1 MDTLD
6 KKILECLQ
14 KNARQSA
21 SDIGKTIH
29 LSVSTVIDR
38 IRKLEASGIIQHY
51 TAVLDEKKLGNDVT
65 ALMEVSLEH
74 PRYCEAFTNAV
85 NDAKAIRDNQNATQS
100 QVDLMTNNL
109 TLAKETF
116 VGSKYESIPDS
127 SVIAFFDFET
137 INDNTVASTGT
148 KPVVGV
154 LQAGPAEIFGS
165 DTELPSLVDGVGAGK
180 AIYFSKGNYLAVED
194 YNPADFLM
202 NNMSWS
208 AWVKVDDASR
218 ANNYIVSLN
227 YWNNWK
233 LNVEN
238 NGKPFFTVKTTTAT
252 VDMDNESVG
261 TVKDGVWVHLAVTM
275 DLNAHTVVFYVNGIA
290 TKTWDSATKEN
301 LTGSIASAYVSPI
314 GRQLPL
320 LIGAATVYDEAA
332 TWEWDSWKTP
342 DGWDSM
348 RGAID
353 NLGIYN
359 TTLTAGQVARLY
371 QMQKPQ

>member
-1 MDTLD
+1 MKNFLKSASAFVLMLGAAVMLFTACD
-6 KKILECLQ
+6 KKGG
-14 KNARQSA
+14 NSGGNG
-21 SDIGKTIH
+21 DVDKT
-29 LSVSTVIDR
+29 
-38 IRKLEASGIIQHY
+38 KLEALIIECEALLDGA
-51 TAVLDEKKLGNDVT
+51 TADDYPEANI
-65 ALMEVSLEH
+65 
-74 PRYCEAFTNAV
+74 EAFTNAV

-208 AWVKVDDASR
+208 AWVKVDDAQLLEQLETERREQRQAFLHGQDHDSDGR
-218 ANNYIVSLN
+218 YGQRVGRDRQGRCMGTFGRYDGPQCPYRSVLCERYRHEDLGLRDQGEPDRFHRFGVCVPDRTPTSVAHRCGDRLRRGRYLGVGF
-227 YWNNWK
+227 
-233 LNVEN
+233 VE
-238 NGKPFFTVKTTTAT
+238 
-252 VDMDNESVG
+252 
-261 TVKDGVWVHLAVTM
+261 
-275 DLNAHTVVFYVNGIA
+275 
-290 TKTWDSATKEN
+290 DS
-301 LTGSIASAYVSPI
+301 
-314 GRQLPL
+314 
-320 LIGAATVYDEAA
+320 
-332 TWEWDSWKTP
+332 
-342 DGWDSM
+342 
-348 RGAID
+348 
-353 NLGIYN
+353 
-359 TTLTAGQVARLY
+359 
-371 QMQKPQ
+371 

>member
-1 MDTLD
+1 MKTFL
-6 KKILECLQ
+6 K
-14 KNARQSA
+14 SA
-21 SDIGKTIH
+21 SAFALLLGAAVLLLASCNKKSGNSGGGNDVDKT
-29 LSVSTVIDR
+29 
-38 IRKLEASGIIQHY
+38 KLEAMIIECETLLEAA
-51 TAVLDEKKLGNDVT
+51 TADEYPEANI
-65 ALMEVSLEH
+65 
-74 PRYCEAFTNAV
+74 EAFSNAV
-85 NDAKAIRDNQNATQS
+85 SDAKAVRDNQNATQS
-100 QVDLMTNNL
+100 QVDLTTNNL
-109 TLAKETF
+109 KLAKDVF
-116 VGSKYESIPDS
+116 IGSKYESIPDS
-127 SVIAFFDFET
+127 SVIAFFNFDE
-137 INDNTVASTGT
+137 INDNTVVSTGT

-154 LQAGPAEIFGS
+154 LTAGPTEIFGT
-165 DTELPSLVDGVGAGK
+165 DTGLPTLVDGVQGK
-180 AIYFSKGNYLAVED
+180 AIYLSRGNYVAVEN

-202 NNMSWS
+202 NNMSWA

-238 NGKPFFTVKTTTAT
+238 SGKPFFTVKTTTAT
-252 VDMDNESVG
+252 VDMDNETVG

-275 DLNAHTVVFYVNGIA
+275 DLNTHTVVFYVNGVA

-301 LTGSIASAYVSPI
+301 LTGSIAAAYTSTI

-320 LIGAATVYDEAA
+320 LIGAATVYDEAL
-332 TWEWDSWKTP
+332 TWEWDTWKMP

-371 QMQKPQ
+371 QTQKPQ

>member
-1 MDTLD
+1 MKNFLKSASAFVLMLGAAVMLFTACD
-6 KKILECLQ
+6 KKGG
-14 KNARQSA
+14 NSGGNG
-21 SDIGKTIH
+21 DVDKT
-29 LSVSTVIDR
+29 
-38 IRKLEASGIIQHY
+38 KLEALIIECEALLDGA
-51 TAVLDEKKLGNDVT
+51 TADDYPEANI
-65 ALMEVSLEH
+65 
-74 PRYCEAFTNAV
+74 EAFTNAV

-233 LNVEN
+233 LLGAV
-238 NGKPFFTVKTTTAT
+238 AI
-252 VDMDNESVG
+252 S
-261 TVKDGVWVHLAVTM
+261 LAVLLAAVQIPALQLIF
-275 DLNAHTVVFYVNGIA
+275 DTVRLTKLQWGVSLLCSFAVPIFASFYQIIQKR
-290 TKTWDSATKEN
+290 TKKE
-301 LTGSIASAYVSPI
+301 
-314 GRQLPL
+314 Q
-320 LIGAATVYDEAA
+320 
-332 TWEWDSWKTP
+332 
-342 DGWDSM
+342 
-348 RGAID
+348 
-353 NLGIYN
+353 
-359 TTLTAGQVARLY
+359 
-371 QMQKPQ
+371 

>member
-1 MDTLD
+1 MKNFLKSASAFVLMLGAAVMLFTACD
-6 KKILECLQ
+6 KKGG
-14 KNARQSA
+14 NSGGNG
-21 SDIGKTIH
+21 DVDKT
-29 LSVSTVIDR
+29 
-38 IRKLEASGIIQHY
+38 KLEALIIECEALLDGA
-51 TAVLDEKKLGNDVT
+51 TADDYPEANI
-65 ALMEVSLEH
+65 
-74 PRYCEAFTNAV
+74 EAFTNAV

-218 ANNYIVSLN
+218 ANNYICLL
-227 YWNNWK
+227 Y
-233 LNVEN
+233 
-238 NGKPFFTVKTTTAT
+238 T
-252 VDMDNESVG
+252 
-261 TVKDGVWVHLAVTM
+261 
-275 DLNAHTVVFYVNGIA
+275 
-290 TKTWDSATKEN
+290 
-301 LTGSIASAYVSPI
+301 SPSP
-314 GRQLPL
+314 R
-320 LIGAATVYDEAA
+320 D
-332 TWEWDSWKTP
+332 
-342 DGWDSM
+342 
-348 RGAID
+348 
-353 NLGIYN
+353 
-359 TTLTAGQVARLY
+359 
-371 QMQKPQ
+371 

>member
-1 MDTLD
+1 MIIECEALLD
-6 KKILECLQ
+6 G
-14 KNARQSA
+14 ATA
-21 SDIGKTIH
+21 D
-29 LSVSTVIDR
+29 DYP
-38 IRKLEASGIIQHY
+38 EANI
-51 TAVLDEKKLGNDVT
+51 
-65 ALMEVSLEH
+65 
-74 PRYCEAFTNAV
+74 EAFTNAV

-208 AWVKVDDASR
+208 AWVKVDNASR

-275 DLNAHTVVFYVNGIA
+275 DLNAHTVSV
-290 TKTWDSATKEN
+290 
-301 LTGSIASAYVSPI
+301 
-314 GRQLPL
+314 PL
-320 LIGAATVYDEAA
+320 
-332 TWEWDSWKTP
+332 
-342 DGWDSM
+342 
-348 RGAID
+348 
-353 NLGIYN
+353 
-359 TTLTAGQVARLY
+359 
-371 QMQKPQ
+371 

>member
-1 MDTLD
+1 M
-6 KKILECLQ
+6 
-14 KNARQSA
+14 
-21 SDIGKTIH
+21 
-29 LSVSTVIDR
+29 
-38 IRKLEASGIIQHY
+38 
-51 TAVLDEKKLGNDVT
+51 
-65 ALMEVSLEH
+65 
-74 PRYCEAFTNAV
+74 
-85 NDAKAIRDNQNATQS
+85 
-100 QVDLMTNNL
+100 
-109 TLAKETF
+109 
-116 VGSKYESIPDS
+116 
-127 SVIAFFDFET
+127 
-137 INDNTVASTGT
+137 
-148 KPVVGV
+148 